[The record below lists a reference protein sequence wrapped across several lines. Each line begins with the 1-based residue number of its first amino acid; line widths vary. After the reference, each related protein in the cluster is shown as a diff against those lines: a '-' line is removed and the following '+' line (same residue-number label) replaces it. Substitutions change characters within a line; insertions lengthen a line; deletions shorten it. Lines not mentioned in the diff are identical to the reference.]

1 MCVHN
6 DDLDAV
12 QVVHDRAV
20 LPGQRAV
27 PAAAEMPS
35 DPDTEAA
42 AARPGD
48 TPSVEE
54 PL

>member
-12 QVVHDRAV
+12 QVVYDRTV
-20 LPGQRAV
+20 LSGQRAV

-35 DPDTEAA
+35 DPDTGSRRP
-42 AARPGD
+42 AR
-48 TPSVEE
+48 
-54 PL
+54 